1 MRDKIV
7 GSPEE
12 AIADLTDGASIAVTG
27 FGTSYGFPVSLL
39 VATKEKG
46 VKNLTMV
53 TNGLGAVGS
62 LRSMLLVASEQVG
75 HLIAAFSWRPGPR
88 TPADDQIDAGTL
100 SVELVPQGVLVE
112 RMRAGGAGIP
122 AFYSPVGVGTSIHE
136 GKELREFN
144 GKQFVL
150 EKAINVDFALVRA
163 FRADKLGNLDLRGSN
178 RNFTPAFAKAAKVV
192 IAEVDEIVEVGEID
206 PENVGLPGVFVTRV
220 VKATVQPDS
229 VRPALRRPKD
239 TAREYNG
246 KLGWTRLQM
255 AEKIA
260 GMLEDGT
267 YVNLGVGMPTLVSNF
282 IEGRDIILH
291 GENGILGYGEQVDGD
306 RVDKNIFNAA
316 GEYVSILPGASYFD
330 SVEAFEMARG
340 GHLHTVVLGAYEVDQ
355 EGSIANYSVSEPK
368 KGGIGGAMDLIAGKQ
383 TLIVMMEHRD
393 SKDRPKLRR
402 ECTYPLTGKACVDIV
417 VTDLA
422 ILKRTGDTTW
432 KIEEVADG
440 FTPEEVMALA
450 ELEVSGVPTPA

>member
-12 AIADLTDGASIAVTG
+12 AIADLEDGASVAVTG

-39 VATKEKG
+39 VATKEKN
-46 VKNLTMV
+46 VKNLTLV
-53 TNGLGAVGS
+53 TNGLGAVGQ
-62 LRSMLLVASEQVG
+62 LRSMLLVASGQVG
-75 HLIAAFSWRPGPR
+75 KLIAAFSWRPGPR

-100 SVELVPQGVLVE
+100 EVELVPQGVLVE

-136 GKELREFN
+136 GKELRDFD
-144 GKQFVL
+144 GKTYVL
-150 EKAINVDFALVRA
+150 EQAIKVDYALVRA
-163 FRADKLGNLDLRGSN
+163 YRADRLGNLDLRGSN

-206 PENVGLPGVFVTRV
+206 PEQVGLPGIFVTRV
-220 VKATVQPDS
+220 VKATVEPDA

-246 KLGWTRLQM
+246 KPGWTRLQM
-255 AEKIA
+255 AERIA
-260 GMLEDGT
+260 GLVADGS

-340 GHLHTVVLGAYEVDQ
+340 GRLHTVVLGAYEVDQ
-355 EGSIANYSVSEPK
+355 EGSIANYSVSDVK

-393 SKDRPKLRR
+393 SKDRPKLVRQ
-402 ECTYPLTGKACVDIV
+402 TAYPITAPACVDVV

-422 ILKRTGDTTW
+422 ILRRVDGKW
-432 KIEEVADG
+432 NVEQVADG
-440 FTPEEVMALA
+440 FNADEIQSLT
-450 ELEVSGVPTPA
+450 ELQLNVPSRV